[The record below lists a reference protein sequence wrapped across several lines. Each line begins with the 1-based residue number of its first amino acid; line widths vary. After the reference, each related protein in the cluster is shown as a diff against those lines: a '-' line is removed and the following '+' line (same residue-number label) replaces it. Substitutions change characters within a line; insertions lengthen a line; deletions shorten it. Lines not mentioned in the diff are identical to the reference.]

1 MIRHA
6 AASGSA
12 TIAALYSAAAYGDQA
27 WGNRLHWPIYFCK
40 TGNGGVVMITYD
52 DELLETCRKLLKRSA
67 WRIQYKTRIQLI
79 RESSPLYDNQL
90 YDSGSD
96 SSFETMVISE
106 LFVDELLETIPW
118 EKCRYIIKKT
128 VIEGMAEHEV
138 ARELHMTQQGVS
150 KWKRKGLEILKEYL
164 IISSKQ

>member
-1 MIRHA
+1 
-6 AASGSA
+6 
-12 TIAALYSAAAYGDQA
+12 
-27 WGNRLHWPIYFCK
+27 
-40 TGNGGVVMITYD
+40 
-52 DELLETCRKLLKRSA
+52 
-67 WRIQYKTRIQLI
+67 
-79 RESSPLYDNQL
+79 
-90 YDSGSD
+90 
-96 SSFETMVISE
+96 MVISE